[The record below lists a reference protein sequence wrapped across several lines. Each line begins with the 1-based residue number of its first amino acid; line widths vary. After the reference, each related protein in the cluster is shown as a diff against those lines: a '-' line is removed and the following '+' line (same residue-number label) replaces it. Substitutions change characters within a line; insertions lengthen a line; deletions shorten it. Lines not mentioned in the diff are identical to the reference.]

1 MPSETANQFQD
12 MHRSFAQA
20 STKVGLQVNATK
32 TKIMT
37 KSRERSIN
45 VKEGSHLSHT
55 EPSKYGEIYDSVS
68 SSGLLKT
75 VDNDIQYFIQFELIS
90 IRMLRL
96 TDLYYSQ

>member
-55 EPSKYGEIYDSVS
+55 ELSKYDKIYDSVS
-68 SSGLLKT
+68 SSGLLET
-75 VDNDIQYFIQFELIS
+75 VDSNTDIQFELI
-90 IRMLRL
+90 
-96 TDLYYSQ
+96 